1 MKRTDAL
8 KGLSHQHHQGLFAA
22 LKLKRAQPATA
33 LEARAAFLDF
43 FEREGA
49 GHFRA
54 EEDLLLPAFARH
66 TQPDDAL
73 IVRVLTDHVDLRR
86 RALDLE
92 ADTDPA
98 PAVLHELGE
107 RLESHIRFEER
118 ILFPKL
124 EQTLRSSSSSGSA
137 SRWRATSPTPILPA
151 HITQPENRPCSA
163 LRCTCSGLAP
173 GRRAP
178 RPRRR

>member
-22 LKLKRAQPATA
+22 LKLKRAQRATA
-33 LEARAAFLDF
+33 LEARTAFLDF

-49 GHFRA
+49 SHFRA
-54 EEDLLLPAFARH
+54 EEDLLLPAFVRH
-66 TQPDDAL
+66 PQPDDPL

-92 ADTDPA
+92 ADADPA
-98 PAVLHELGE
+98 LAALHELGE

-124 EQTLRSSSSSGSA
+124 EETLPVEQLERLGVA
-137 SRWRATSPTPILPA
+137 LARDEPDTHPA
-151 HITQPENRPCSA
+151 GTHHPAGKPP
-163 LRCTCSGLAP
+163 LLGP
-173 GRRAP
+173 
-178 RPRRR
+178 

>member
-22 LKLKRAQPATA
+22 LKLKRAQRATA
-33 LEARAAFLDF
+33 LEARTAFLDF

-49 GHFRA
+49 SHFRA
-54 EEDLLLPAFARH
+54 EEDLLLPAFVRH
-66 TQPDDAL
+66 TQPDDPL
-73 IVRVLTDHVDLRR
+73 IVRVLTYHVDLRR

-92 ADTDPA
+92 ADADPA
-98 PAVLHELGE
+98 LAALHELGE

-124 EQTLRSSSSSGSA
+124 EETLPVEQLERLGVA
-137 SRWRATSPTPILPA
+137 LARDEPDTHPA
-151 HITQPENRPCSA
+151 GTHHPAGKPP
-163 LRCTCSGLAP
+163 LLGP
-173 GRRAP
+173 
-178 RPRRR
+178 

>member
-22 LKLKRAQPATA
+22 LKLKRAQRATA
-33 LEARAAFLDF
+33 LEARTAFLDF

-49 GHFRA
+49 SHFRA

-66 TQPDDAL
+66 TQPDDPL
-73 IVRVLTDHVDLRR
+73 IIRVLTDHVDLRR

-92 ADTDPA
+92 VDTDPA
-98 PAVLHELGE
+98 PAALHELGE

-124 EQTLRSSSSSGSA
+124 EQTLPVEQLERLGV
-137 SRWRATSPTPILPA
+137 
-151 HITQPENRPCSA
+151 A
-163 LRCTCSGLAP
+163 LARDE
-173 GRRAP
+173 P
-178 RPRRR
+178 RE